1 MNWSPR
7 WRIDRISAQIAI
19 VLVLALALVHAVT
32 TTTFVLTRG
41 GGEARGDHPEQFLV
55 LARLLDASS
64 PDGRTAQLADFN
76 RAFPRLDARWATAG
90 EAALVQ
96 WDGFWPIGGPSHGD
110 GMFRRGKLVDGAS
123 SGAPW
128 RMALELREGA
138 ILLANPPAPP
148 PRLMFG
154 PIGQSIFFIALST
167 ALLAAWAASAL
178 TRPLRAFEE
187 SARRFGENI
196 EARPLPEQGPREI
209 RAAAGALNRMQ
220 ARIRALINDRTR
232 MLAALSHDLRTP
244 LTRLRLRA
252 EFVHDDGVKQSILG
266 DIAQMQAMVDAALVY
281 LREGTERSEKRRVD
295 LASLLQAVCN
305 DFSDVG
311 HDVRYDGP
319 DHLIVLG
326 HFDSLHRAFSNIVD
340 NGVRYAGTVR
350 VISGAEGDHVRV
362 DVADRGPGVA
372 DELRE
377 AMLEPFVRGDAA
389 RGMDATSGFGL
400 GLPIARSVIVAHGGS
415 LTLADGTD
423 GGLTVRIL
431 LPAAPAAE
439 PSPDRPSE
447 MPPKAH
453 PGM

>member
-1 MNWSPR
+1 MKWPAR
-7 WRIDRISAQIAI
+7 WRVDRISVQIAI
-19 VLVLALALVHAVT
+19 VLVLALALVHAIT
-32 TTTFVLTRG
+32 TTAFVLTRG
-41 GGEARGDHPEQFLV
+41 GGEARGDHPEQFYV
-55 LARLLDASS
+55 LARLLDASP
-64 PDGRTAQLADFN
+64 PDGRTIQFADF
-76 RAFPRLDARWATAG
+76 RRTFPRLDARWATAA
-90 EAALVQ
+90 EAARVR
-96 WDGFWPIGGPSHGD
+96 WDGFWPMGGPPHGE
-110 GMFRRGKLVDGAS
+110 GMFRRGKLVDGAPA
-123 SGAPW
+123 GAPW
-128 RMALELREGA
+128 RMALELRDGA
-138 ILLANPPAPP
+138 ILLANPPAQPP
-148 PRLMFG
+148 MFMFG
-154 PIGQSIFFIALST
+154 PIGQSIFIIALST

-196 EARPLPEQGPREI
+196 EERPLPEQGPREI

-252 EFVHDDGVKQSILG
+252 EFIEDDGVKQSILG

-281 LREGTERSEKRRVD
+281 LREGSERRERRRVD

-305 DFSDVG
+305 DFSDIG

-326 HFDSLHRAFSNIVD
+326 HFDGLHRAFSNIID
-340 NGVRYAGTVR
+340 NGVRYAGKVR
-350 VISGAEGDHVRV
+350 VTAGTEGDHVRV

-372 DELRE
+372 NELRE

-431 LPAAPAAE
+431 LPAASFSEQPPDAQAE
-439 PSPDRPSE
+439 
-447 MPPKAH
+447 K
-453 PGM
+453 